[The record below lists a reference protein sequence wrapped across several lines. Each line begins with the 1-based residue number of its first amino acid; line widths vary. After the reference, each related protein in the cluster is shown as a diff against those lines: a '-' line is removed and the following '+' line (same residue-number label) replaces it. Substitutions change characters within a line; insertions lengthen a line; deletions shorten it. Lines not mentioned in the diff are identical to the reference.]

1 MCGSAPHRRQ
11 QLKLCAND
19 NRSDALTPHAPTL
32 AITPRT
38 LRTHPNLTERQKFYF
53 RMRKPGQIRSKTV
66 KFTLRR
72 SHAPTLPPSSTPG
85 SSRSSTHQL
94 QIAPGSSRSR
104 LRKTAAPGTYRDL
117 PGAIGQKNI
126 FPAKIPVKFGQQ
138 TVKFRTHAPFRHFP
152 VPSTI
157 NPSILE
163 SIYPPK
169 TRVQI

>member
-1 MCGSAPHRRQ
+1 MTIGPTLSRPTLQRS
-11 QLKLCAND
+11 LS
-19 NRSDALTPHAPTL
+19 RSDAPRSTPL
-32 AITPRT
+32 RPRT

-117 PGAIGQKNI
+117 PGAIGQKNYFSRKNSGQI
-126 FPAKIPVKFGQQ
+126 RSTNGKVPNSRTIPPFPGS
-138 TVKFRTHAPFRHFP
+138 
-152 VPSTI
+152 STI

>member
-1 MCGSAPHRRQ
+1 MTIGPTLSRPALQRS
-11 QLKLCAND
+11 LS
-19 NRSDALTPHAPTL
+19 RSDAPRSTPL
-32 AITPRT
+32 RLRT

-94 QIAPGSSRSR
+94 QIAPGSSRSG

-152 VPSTI
+152 VPAPPIHQSI
-157 NPSILE
+157 NPSIHQKCA
-163 SIYPPK
+163 S
-169 TRVQI
+169 RFD